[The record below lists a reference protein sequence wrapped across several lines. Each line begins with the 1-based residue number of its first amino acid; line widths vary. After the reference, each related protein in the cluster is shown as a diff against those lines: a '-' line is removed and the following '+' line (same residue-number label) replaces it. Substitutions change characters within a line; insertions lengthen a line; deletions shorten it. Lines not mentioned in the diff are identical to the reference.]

1 MTNKETVTEWVRN
14 GMDYN
19 QGIALLVQVT
29 GQKYYSGMFV
39 GKQRTMGDKLAYELL
54 KNSGVATLANWKDFI
69 AEIQGS
75 QFVSCEKRAKLQPV
89 AKLTAAATF
98 TIHSEVPLSAVVE
111 TIDTKPLAEYPK
123 VIRRMIHEYAELF
136 QERSKLHDA
145 MCQMPE
151 SNAESVCT
159 KRQEIFS
166 VIKSISNRLEVLYSA
181 KDTFDKKGTVPNERE
196 LYPDE
201 KPDEQ
206 PISKYAGMD
215 TEELK
220 RQKKNL
226 QTGNSKDQTILDYQ
240 GNENHDVKTP
250 MPNGPKRIKIE
261 MRVQERNKWIKEIEM
276 MLLNPLQEDACKK

>member
-1 MTNKETVTEWVRN
+1 MKNKEAVTEWVRN

-29 GQKYYSGMFV
+29 GQKYYAGMFA

-69 AEIQGS
+69 AETRREP
-75 QFVSCEKRAKLQPV
+75 FVSAERRPTLQPV
-89 AKLTAAATF
+89 EKFKAVATF
-98 TIHSEVPLSAVVE
+98 TIPSDIPLSVVVE
-111 TIDTKPLAEYPK
+111 TIGTKPLDEYPK

-136 QERSKLHDA
+136 QERSKLHEV

-151 SNAESVCT
+151 SNAESVVT
-159 KRQEIFS
+159 KRQEVFS
-166 VIKSISNRLEVLYSA
+166 VIKSISNRLEILYSA
-181 KDTFDKKGTVPNERE
+181 KDAFDKKGTVPNEKE
-196 LYPDE
+196 LYPDLPNE
-201 KPDEQ
+201 ADEQ
-206 PISKYAGMD
+206 PVSKYAGMD

-261 MRVQERNKWIKEIEM
+261 MRIQERNKWIEEIEM
-276 MLLNPLQEDACKK
+276 MLLTTDKKG